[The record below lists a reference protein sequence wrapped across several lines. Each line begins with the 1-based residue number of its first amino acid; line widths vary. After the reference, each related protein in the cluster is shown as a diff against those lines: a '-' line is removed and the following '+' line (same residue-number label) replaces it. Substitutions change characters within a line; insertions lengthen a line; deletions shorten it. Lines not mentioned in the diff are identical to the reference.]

1 MMIFRSREIGSIDSI
16 RIWAL
21 WTVRFLVWEFLL
33 NSPLCRCIPRTYC
46 RKDNFVFNIVF
57 HIRTPTK
64 LLSLIQTTC
73 IDLRTF
79 LDTKISSM
87 GFLLYNNHK
96 ISKWR
101 ATLYI
106 RSINIYYTSIYNI
119 IVYAVLNKLLS
130 IVFTCIHIII

>member
-1 MMIFRSREIGSIDSI
+1 MMIFRSWEIGSIDSI

-21 WTVRFLVWEFLL
+21 WTVRFLVWEFLPNL
-33 NSPLCRCIPRTYC
+33 PLCRCIPRTYC
-46 RKDNFVFNIVF
+46 RKDNFVFNIML

-73 IDLRTF
+73 IDLGTF

-87 GFLLYNNHK
+87 GFLLHNNHK

-101 ATLYI
+101 ATLFI
-106 RSINIYYTSIYNI
+106 RSINIYTSIYNI